1 MGWKDTIASA
11 NTPNGQPPPAS
22 SGWKS
27 TIKNEAPEKPNSW
40 LDTKLPFD
48 TTPRGFIK
56 GTAEQL
62 PTAMAIGGG
71 ALGSGA
77 GPAGLIGGA
86 GLGYA
91 GGESL
96 KNVINK
102 AMGEDVTR
110 DDVYRKPAEGLLK
123 GATYEMGGQVLGE
136 LGSMAANSKVGQKV
150 TGLIGRGAKKVGSA
164 LTGVPEKEIGT
175 YAKHADEVNALSKA
189 SDNNVAAAA
198 DDIRGGFND
207 SIQGTRR
214 GLNDEIG
221 GALKGNTEIVSG
233 KNIINALKNERAKI
247 DPDLYPEQLQ
257 QIDDLASKVL
267 KKMDQDGNMFAQD
280 ANSIKQFLQDK
291 AKTAYQQTGDI
302 FPVGKEAAKAAKGG
316 AATARGL
323 VNESM
328 PAVKNAN
335 SKLAELHDIEDLIN
349 SNLIAEG
356 KPEAAL
362 LAAGSGNNQRSAG
375 MLKKLGELTNT
386 DMLSQAEKL
395 AAMRTFGKPALLPID
410 TTGKSMTRLGVG
422 GGVGAAAG
430 LLTGVPGAAF
440 VGGAIGSAAT
450 SPMALKKMIDAGLFT
465 SKQIKSMMNT
475 PAGRQLLV
483 DTYKSTIGK
492 DNGPQ

>member
-1 MGWKDTIASA
+1 MGWRDTIASA
-11 NTPNGQPPPAS
+11 ATPNNQPPPAS
-22 SGWKS
+22 SGWRS
-27 TIKNEAPEKPNSW
+27 TIKAEDTKDPSW

-56 GTAEQL
+56 GAAEQL
-62 PTAMAIGGG
+62 PTVGAIGGG
-71 ALGSGA
+71 LIGSGA
-77 GPAGLIGGA
+77 GPVGTIGGA

-96 KNVINK
+96 KNVVNK

-110 DDVYRKPAEGLLK
+110 DDVWRKPAEGLVK

-136 LGSMAANSKVGQKV
+136 LGSMAANSRPGKWAG
-150 TGLIGRGAKKVGSA
+150 GLISKTAKKVGSG

-175 YAKHADEVNALSKA
+175 YANHADEINAMSKA

-198 DDIRGGFND
+198 DDIRGGFNE
-207 SIQGTRR
+207 SIQSTRR

-221 GALKGNTEIVSG
+221 GALKGNTEIVNG
-233 KNIINALKNERAKI
+233 NKIIDALKAERAKI

-267 KKMDQDGNMFAQD
+267 KKMDGEGNLFAQD

-323 VNESM
+323 VNESI

-335 SKLAELHDIEDLIN
+335 SKLADLHDIEDLIN
-349 SNLIAEG
+349 PNLIAEG

-386 DMLSQAEKL
+386 DMLTQAEKL

-430 LLTGVPGAAF
+430 LLTGIPGAAF
-440 VGGAIGSAAT
+440 VGGAAGSAAT
-450 SPMALKKMIDAGLFT
+450 SPMALKKMIDLGLWS
-465 SKQIKSMMNT
+465 SKQVKSMMGT

-483 DTYKSTIGK
+483 DSYKSTFG
-492 DNGPQ
+492 NGAQ